1 MPIPVGLAIGAA
13 VVGGGL
19 QMMSAK
25 STADQN
31 RSNQQKVIDQQYK
44 QAVALDNYNWDT
56 SLREYDYRLDE
67 VAIQRLNNENNAL
80 AQDYQNLQNW
90 QDAVLKQD
98 FEYANRIREY
108 SVSEAMFGARSQLN
122 RLALQQ
128 SVKNENAKYEEALR
142 TMAFDQEGDYFDF
155 LEAQGQAQNNSFSG
169 AQAAANLGKNLA
181 QYGRNLRVKE
191 AELMSTQSAR
201 ERSLSTIKQRYVQAQ
216 ITAFSQRNLKPIKG
230 PRPSAPLMT
239 PRAVFQD
246 PQAPV
251 RGPKPVKGVNAA
263 PRYSVFNAANDFVS
277 GAKSAV
283 SFANQFY
290 PA

>member
-1 MPIPVGLAIGAA
+1 MAIDPLTAIGVGL
-13 VVGGGL
+13 VGGAL
-19 QMMSAK
+19 QAASAK

-80 AQDYQNLQNW
+80 FQDYQNLQNY

-108 SVSEAMFGARSQLN
+108 QVSEALFGARSQLN

-128 SVKNENAKYEEALR
+128 SVNNENAKYEEALR
-142 TMAFDQEGDYFDF
+142 TMAFDQEGDYFQF
-155 LEAQGQAQNNSFSG
+155 LESQGQSQNASSSG
-169 AQAAANLGKNLA
+169 AQAAATMGKNLA
-181 QYGRNLRVKE
+181 QYGRNLRIKE

-201 ERSLSTIKQRYVQAQ
+201 DRSMSTIQQRYVQAQ

-230 PRPSAPLMT
+230 PRPSAPLKT

-246 PQAPV
+246 PMEPV
-251 RGPKPVKGVNAA
+251 RGPKPIKGVNAA
-263 PRYSVFNAANDFVS
+263 PKYTVFNAANDFVS

-290 PA
+290 P